1 MRRNEWLDK
10 SEHNYLEACMTKMI
24 PFMQPMGGAKL
35 SQAALVPRCFSITV
49 GHTLSP
55 MYWEQLNEHFAKKG
69 FAWTMHISFERKFGL
84 SKQQ

>member
-1 MRRNEWLDK
+1 
-10 SEHNYLEACMTKMI
+10 
-24 PFMQPMGGAKL
+24 
-35 SQAALVPRCFSITV
+35 
-49 GHTLSP
+49 